1 MLLNALPLL
10 AVCLLFQLGGEDS
23 PLGIPHTSHPYY
35 ESSTINS
42 IISQW
47 VDIPVASSPSFHTQW
62 QTITRDGFMTEGSPG
77 EMLAQL
83 GAGQSI
89 WARVTCLDTP
99 WVSQFA
105 HVAKVTGSWR
115 SRGKQTDIPHTS
127 IILLATEDHMARF
140 SSPVWWWEMQE
151 WVVFHR
157 GLQRECSPVRG
168 LGEVLTFIGSTI

>member
-1 MLLNALPLL
+1 MLLNALPRP
-10 AVCLLFQLGGEDS
+10 AVCSLFQLGGEDS

-47 VDIPVASSPSFHTQW
+47 VDIPAALSPSFRTQW
-62 QTITRDGFMTEGSPG
+62 QTITRDGFMTEGSPWDACITG
-77 EMLAQL
+77 SWPKQL
-83 GAGQSI
+83 SQSHLSVYP
-89 WARVTCLDTP
+89 R
-99 WVSQFA
+99 VSQFA
-105 HVAKVTGSWR
+105 HVAEVTGSWR
-115 SRGKQTDIPHTS
+115 SRGKQTGILHTS
-127 IILLATEDHMARF
+127 SILLAREDHMASF